1 MEADDDLEK
10 VKVLESEDLEL
21 NADLFTHPRSLGHIT
36 ARGWV
41 LR

>member
-21 NADLFTHPRSLGHIT
+21 NADLFTHPL
-36 ARGWV
+36 
-41 LR
+41 